1 VKEAP
6 GSNEPGASVL
16 VPCKPYSGGAARIN
30 AASTPAA
37 IASARTDN
45 ETGGGLSP
53 SQFAEKVAISFSST
67 SKTSMRGHD
76 KHQESMFSYISPE
89 KRVPPGHPLRRVRE
103 MVDVAF
109 QEMSAEFAQLYSRS
123 GRLSIAPE
131 KLLRALLLQCFYSVR
146 SERMLMEQMQYNL
159 LFRWFVG
166 LGMDDEVWDV
176 TVFTKNRER
185 LLEGEIAGRFF
196 DRVMEPAREAGLLS
210 DEHFT
215 VDGTLI
221 VEMCPSRL
229 PSQTGDQPL
238 PLCTPVLLRTMTTR
252 RHALRSL
259 K

>member
-1 VKEAP
+1 
-6 GSNEPGASVL
+6 
-16 VPCKPYSGGAARIN
+16 
-30 AASTPAA
+30 
-37 IASARTDN
+37 
-45 ETGGGLSP
+45 
-53 SQFAEKVAISFSST
+53 
-67 SKTSMRGHD
+67 MRGHD

-103 MVDVAF
+103 MVDVAL

-185 LLEGEIAGRFF
+185 LLRERSREGFSIASWNRRGRQGCF
-196 DRVMEPAREAGLLS
+196 PTS
-210 DEHFT
+210 T
-215 VDGTLI
+215 
-221 VEMCPSRL
+221 SR
-229 PSQTGDQPL
+229 STG
-238 PLCTPVLLRTMTTR
+238 R
-252 RHALRSL
+252 
-259 K
+259 